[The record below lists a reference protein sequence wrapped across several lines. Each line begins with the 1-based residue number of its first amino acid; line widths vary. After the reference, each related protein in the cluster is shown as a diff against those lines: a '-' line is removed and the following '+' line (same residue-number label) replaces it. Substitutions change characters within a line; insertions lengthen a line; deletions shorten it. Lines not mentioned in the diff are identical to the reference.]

1 MTDADSHI
9 DQVYIWA
16 LAVPSS
22 LGILVMTWQIRGK
35 KKLKTR
41 IYDPYLEQ
49 TRHVMRETGSK
60 MVQEIE
66 SRITEVKTIYNVIGH
81 LISNMSTLTDLLEQA
96 NKRTTTTFA
105 FWIHGANGCMPTLQD
120 LWYYFRKDGTL
131 RTELMKK
138 IDARMDEI
146 AYEKNHLDA
155 EALAEDRLFGTWTRK
170 WKERIKNLKELKQH
184 PFFYIEGLETPSAE
198 IRHQERLEVESDIQ
212 DINQHRFD
220 MSNIEIFL
228 ERA

>member
-1 MTDADSHI
+1 MWTFCLFAAQRGIHACACLHPDPASVKMSRYRDDDKRETKTQMSEEEKKEMAGEIDLLKSKNVRGFALLLQSLSQNGIAALDDKKHHIMHDNFPTCNLCFGAVSFRVEIIFVFASIVAVSQILLYIFCFLMTDADSHS

-96 NKRTTTTFA
+96 NK
-105 FWIHGANGCMPTLQD
+105 
-120 LWYYFRKDGTL
+120 
-131 RTELMKK
+131 
-138 IDARMDEI
+138 
-146 AYEKNHLDA
+146 
-155 EALAEDRLFGTWTRK
+155 
-170 WKERIKNLKELKQH
+170 
-184 PFFYIEGLETPSAE
+184 
-198 IRHQERLEVESDIQ
+198 
-212 DINQHRFD
+212 
-220 MSNIEIFL
+220 
-228 ERA
+228 

>member
-1 MTDADSHI
+1 
-9 DQVYIWA
+9 
-16 LAVPSS
+16 
-22 LGILVMTWQIRGK
+22 
-35 KKLKTR
+35 
-41 IYDPYLEQ
+41 
-49 TRHVMRETGSK
+49 
-60 MVQEIE
+60 
-66 SRITEVKTIYNVIGH
+66 
-81 LISNMSTLTDLLEQA
+81 
-96 NKRTTTTFA
+96 
-105 FWIHGANGCMPTLQD
+105 MPTLQD

-228 ERA
+228 ERASPNAPQVFQRFLEHRHYEKHSEYLEGLEVLALARQCHCLSTDCRSSSRCLTHTTSS